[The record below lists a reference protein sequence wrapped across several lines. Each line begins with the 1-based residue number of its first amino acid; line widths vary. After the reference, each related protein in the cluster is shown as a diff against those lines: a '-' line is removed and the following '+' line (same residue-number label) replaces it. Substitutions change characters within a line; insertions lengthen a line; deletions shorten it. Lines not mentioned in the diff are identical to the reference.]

1 MVYRLLDTQ
10 GKPLRQKFS
19 SWLDADHYRHMM
31 GRPDWKIVKTTIK
44 QQNYGESKRY
54 YL

>member
-1 MVYRLLDTQ
+1 MYRVYDSH
-10 GKPLRQKFS
+10 GEPLKWRFS
-19 SWLDADHYRHMM
+19 TWNSAHQFRCLM
-31 GRPDWKIVKTTIK
+31 GRPDWKIKTTIK